1 MVGAALVAAGCSDGA
16 APAGSAR
23 CLAAASLPLTAR
35 HVFGPPPS
43 EDFTFDGDGYLLA
56 LDSGRS
62 LVRVARETVPVLV
75 APNGGANGR
84 GLRVLAGGDVV
95 IADQDRS
102 LLVRVDTA
110 GNPRRLT
117 TTIAN
122 PNGLAL
128 GPGGT
133 LWATDFGVT
142 GDVHRVDADSGE
154 ATALARPAKGS
165 NGLVFSP
172 DYRVLYVGD
181 HDAGVI
187 YRLPLLPDGRLG
199 AAERWA
205 EGLGQP
211 DGLAVDAC
219 GNVYVASWDRRVY
232 QVNPAGEVRVLAEL
246 TSTVSAVAFGSGK
259 HGWKADSL
267 YAAALQAG
275 GVFELDVGQ
284 SAPTEQAPPS
294 PATCLA
300 PPPADSVPAASVPHR
315 RCPLERKVGEF
326 LVEMGERYTAVS
338 GGIAE
343 APVPADVREVIAE
356 AGGCRLLRRRQLA
369 CFPACGAGMTCGDGG
384 RCLRYPENLDAGTVE
399 VKGLRCQVQM
409 RPDPTAR
416 RYSNTTL
423 PHPGYTPGASIHLAA
438 TGADVPAFSLVGW
451 GVAALAL
458 DEAPLQLQPDQ
469 ALRVSWQVAGP
480 GPARVQ
486 LDVDVDQHGITPVT
500 LSCDVADSG
509 SFEVPADLVARLLA
523 AGVSGYPRL
532 RASRQTVD
540 SRDLPPGCVELVVA
554 SARERSLQVV
564 GHTPCRSD
572 TDCPAP
578 RRCNVASQNC
588 L

>member
-1 MVGAALVAAGCSDGA
+1 MVGAALVAAACSDGA

-23 CLAAASLPLTAR
+23 CPAAASLPLTAR

-62 LVRVARETVPVLV
+62 LVRVARESVPMLV
-75 APNGGANGR
+75 APNVVANGR
-84 GLRVLAGGDVV
+84 GLRVLAAGDVV

-102 LLVRVDTA
+102 LLVRVDPA

-172 DYRVLYVGD
+172 DYRLLYVGD

-205 EGLGQP
+205 EGLGKP

-246 TSTVSAVAFGSGK
+246 TE
-259 HGWKADSL
+259 HGVG
-267 YAAALQAG
+267 G
-275 GVFELDVGQ
+275 GVRLGQ
-284 SAPTEQAPPS
+284 TRAGRRTACTPPPCKRAACSRSTSARPRPRAAMKGVRWPRGGAAEQAPPS
-294 PATCLA
+294 PATLSGA
-300 PPPADSVPAASVPHR
+300 AAGGEPAGGGRGLPALPAGAEGRGVPGGAGRALHGRERRHRRGGGAGGRARGDRRGGRLPAAAPAPAGLLPGVRRGHDLRRWRALPALPRQPRCGHGGGEGAALPGADAAGSDRPPVLEHHVASPGIHPGGLDSPGRDRAPRARRFRWWGGAWPRSRSTRR
-315 RCPLERKVGEF
+315 RC
-326 LVEMGERYTAVS
+326 
-338 GGIAE
+338 
-343 APVPADVREVIAE
+343 
-356 AGGCRLLRRRQLA
+356 GC
-369 CFPACGAGMTCGDGG
+369 
-384 RCLRYPENLDAGTVE
+384 E
-399 VKGLRCQVQM
+399 
-409 RPDPTAR
+409 
-416 RYSNTTL
+416 
-423 PHPGYTPGASIHLAA
+423 
-438 TGADVPAFSLVGW
+438 
-451 GVAALAL
+451 
-458 DEAPLQLQPDQ
+458 PDQ
-469 ALRVSWQVAGP
+469 ALRVSWQA
-480 GPARVQ
+480 
-486 LDVDVDQHGITPVT
+486 
-500 LSCDVADSG
+500 
-509 SFEVPADLVARLLA
+509 
-523 AGVSGYPRL
+523 
-532 RASRQTVD
+532 ASRA
-540 SRDLPPGCVELVVA
+540 RPGCSWISTSTSTA
-554 SARERSLQVV
+554 SR
-564 GHTPCRSD
+564 P
-572 TDCPAP
+572 
-578 RRCNVASQNC
+578 
-588 L
+588 